1 MATVTAHRELT
12 VTKMVTASRDWAVT
26 WAVIEL
32 WPSRDWVVIIL
43 KMPWLSCDLPVT
55 ELWPSRDLSCDL
67 AITELCSAA
76 EKAKSWVAQ
85 WTTHDWWLGDPSQFW
100 VVRQLYTETIKNQL
114 KNWSKRANRYSRF
127 IQTQVHRHT
136 DGFVQDCS
144 LSGALAMEILQSCA
158 KPWIWYLR
166 SCLST
171 FLPKYFFQNTKNSL
185 FAKRT
190 IHGRTLGRPLDS
202 WVAFGDRATVFQQH
216 WLWPLLAVTELWS
229 LGPGAVTTVSSRW
242 AHGDHLFSHGMS
254 RN

>member
-100 VVRQLYTETIKNQL
+100 VVRQLYTETIKSIKELVKTSQSVFTL
-114 KNWSKRANRYSRF
+114 YSDTSTQTYRWFRAR
-127 IQTQVHRHT
+127 
-136 DGFVQDCS
+136 
-144 LSGALAMEILQSCA
+144 LQSFRCV
-158 KPWIWYLR
+158 
-166 SCLST
+166 S
-171 FLPKYFFQNTKNSL
+171 N
-185 FAKRT
+185 
-190 IHGRTLGRPLDS
+190 
-202 WVAFGDRATVFQQH
+202 GDT
-216 WLWPLLAVTELWS
+216 AVLC
-229 LGPGAVTTVSSRW
+229 
-242 AHGDHLFSHGMS
+242 
-254 RN
+254 